1 MLYFKSFSSGSCGNC
16 YYLGNGED
24 GILIDAGV
32 SPRRVK
38 QALQADGMGLDAFRA
53 VLITHNHLDHIR
65 ALGSFCKRFQKPVY
79 TTAVLHEALAHH
91 SFTRDYIAS
100 CRAFLAEEGETQV
113 GPYFV
118 RWFEVPHDATQTV
131 GYRIRTPEGTMVLI
145 TDVGKMTEEAIACAR
160 EADYVVMES
169 NYDVDMLMGGPYP
182 YELKMRICQG
192 CGHLSND
199 EAADALE
206 RYIHPGLKY
215 VFLCHL
221 SEQNNTPKLA
231 REASEAVLDA
241 FASRCACSDEDFAM
255 PILRVLPRQIPSP
268 LFRLDV

>member
-1 MLYFKSFSSGSCGNC
+1 MLYFKSFCSGSCGNC
-16 YYLGNGED
+16 YYLGNGKD

-38 QALQADGMGLDAFRA
+38 QAMQADGLSPDAFSA
-53 VLITHNHLDHIR
+53 LLITHDHLDHIR
-65 ALGSFCKRFQKPVY
+65 GLGSFCKRFPRPVY
-79 TTAVLHEALAHH
+79 ATPTLHAALARH
-91 SFTRDYIAS
+91 SFTRDYIGS
-100 CRAFLAEEGETQV
+100 CRALLAEEGETQV

-131 GYRIRTPEGTMVLI
+131 GYRVRTPEGTLVLM
-145 TDVGKMTEEAIACAR
+145 TDVGHMTDEAIACAR

-169 NYDVDMLMGGPYP
+169 NYDVGMLMGGPYP

-206 RYIHPGLKY
+206 RYIHPGLRY

-221 SEQNNTPKLA
+221 SEQNNTPQLA
-231 REASEAVLDA
+231 REASLGVLDA
-241 FASRCACSDEDFAM
+241 FQSACACREGECS
-255 PILRVLPRQIPSP
+255 PPLLRVLPRQVPSP
-268 LFRLDV
+268 LFLLA